1 MIIEKETDFKW
12 KKLSTNYPQDF
23 EQVLDTLDHT
33 EFARTKFFALS
44 VPELGGNTI
53 NFQKI

>member
-33 EFARTKFFALS
+33 EFARIKFFALS

-53 NFQKI
+53 NFKKI